1 MKEVV
6 IKTGMEKLDDILKEG
21 LKNKGLYLIS
31 AYECLGTK
39 TASKLT
45 KSGKKVLFF
54 SLETGKGQV
63 GARLIRQG
71 QGNIPFKIEDK
82 IITLKDL
89 KKQIVAD
96 KVEVAVVDFP
106 EHLSFVEKSKESQI
120 TQELKLIAEELKIL
134 IICTLLLPQD
144 SL

>member
-1 MKEVV
+1 MKEIV
-6 IKTGMEKLDDILKEG
+6 IKTGTEKLDDILKEG

-31 AYECLGTK
+31 AYEGLGTK

-45 KSGKKVLFF
+45 KIGKKVLFF

-63 GARLIRQG
+63 GAHLIRQG

-82 IITLKDL
+82 IIIFQEMKE
-89 KKQIVAD
+89 QIVAN
-96 KVEVAVVDFP
+96 KVEVTVIDFP
-106 EHLSFVEKSKESQI
+106 EHLSFIEKSKENQI
-120 TQELKLIAEELKIL
+120 AQELKLIAEKLKIL
-134 IICTLLLPQD
+134 IICTLLLPHD